1 LAKRALRLALRSCLR
16 QRSMGVL
23 QSENGA
29 RAMFYVYII
38 RSVNQPDQTYI
49 GFTRDLKQR
58 LITHNQD
65 RSPHTAKFSPWR
77 IEFYCAFKQEDK
89 ALAFE
94 RYLKSHS
101 GKAFASKR
109 LF

>member
-1 LAKRALRLALRSCLR
+1 MRLPSLCS
-16 QRSMGVL
+16 
-23 QSENGA
+23 
-29 RAMFYVYII
+29 YHI
-38 RSVNQPDQTYI
+38 RSVNRPDQTYI

-58 LITHNQD
+58 LLVHNQG
-65 RSPHTAKFSPWR
+65 RSPHTAKFSPWQ

-109 LF
+109 LL